1 MEHIRNQQQQQQAH
15 LPPPHIL
22 LQQQQQ
28 LHQMKL
34 LQAQQMQAQM
44 AAAAAAGMADPR
56 FMRPRHP
63 SSGGAGGGPLFGPPV
78 GAGAGS
84 RGPSPTTILSSGLMG
99 GMPPMP
105 PMPPHMPPAGH
116 GMPGTPSGATGGL
129 SRFFRYVLRLTGSSH
144 TCIDQFFQEISSKYL
159 FIFLCSPEVLAQANA
174 GNAPHMPP
182 LPTQKVLTL
191 EEIERQAAAV
201 RI

>member
-1 MEHIRNQQQQQQAH
+1 MEHIRNQQQQAH

-63 SSGGAGGGPLFGPPV
+63 SSGGAGGPLFGPPV

-144 TCIDQFFQEISSKYL
+144 TFVMISFFKKI
-159 FIFLCSPEVLAQANA
+159 IFLCSPEVLAQANA

>member
-1 MEHIRNQQQQQQAH
+1 MFICSFFLCVPAGRISPGRLMEHIRNQQQQQQAH

-63 SSGGAGGGPLFGPPV
+63 SSGGAGGPLFGPPV

-129 SRFFRYVLRLTGSSH
+129 SRFFRYVEHTFVSTSFFYKLILTSS
-144 TCIDQFFQEISSKYL
+144 TITAL
-159 FIFLCSPEVLAQANA
+159 
-174 GNAPHMPP
+174 
-182 LPTQKVLTL
+182 
-191 EEIERQAAAV
+191 
-201 RI
+201 